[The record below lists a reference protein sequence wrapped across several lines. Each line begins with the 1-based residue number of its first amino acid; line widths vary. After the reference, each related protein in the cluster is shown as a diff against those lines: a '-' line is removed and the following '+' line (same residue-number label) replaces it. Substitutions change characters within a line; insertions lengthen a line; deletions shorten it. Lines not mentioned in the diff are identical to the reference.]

1 MTEPFVVAAPRRPAP
16 ISLAAVLM
24 IVMAAGGLIYALV
37 VMAVTPSVVAAFRL
51 GAAATG
57 ADVAEIDSVV
67 TILWWVAG
75 IGVLVGLVVAAVLT
89 MLALGLRRG
98 STGARTGTWLVG
110 ALGLLCGCGTAV
122 ISVLQRSTPVDL
134 PSGFGAALSAA
145 YPPGWLWLNVGLA
158 GGQMLAYIL
167 VLILLTAGSGTW
179 FRPAPHTGMFP
190 APPTGYPLAGAPY
203 PPQPFTP
210 QPPPYGPAGA
220 PQQLYGPPWP
230 NTSQPPTAPPP
241 PDDRWAPPST

>member
-1 MTEPFVVAAPRRPAP
+1 MTEPLVVAAPRRPAP
-16 ISLAAVLM
+16 ISLAAILM

-37 VMAVTPSVVAAFRL
+37 VMAVTPSVVATFRP

-57 ADVAEIDSVV
+57 ADVADIDGVV

-75 IGVLVGLVVAAVLT
+75 IGMLVGLVVAPVLT

-98 STGARTGTWLVG
+98 STAARTGTWLVG

-134 PSGFGAALSAA
+134 PAGLGAALSAA
-145 YPPGWLWLNVGLA
+145 YPRGWLWLNVGLA

-179 FRPAPHTGMFP
+179 FRPAAPAHAGMFP
-190 APPTGYPLAGAPY
+190 QPPAGYPPAGAPY

-210 QPPPYGPAGA
+210 QPPP
-220 PQQLYGPPWP
+220 YGPPWP

-241 PDDRWAPPST
+241 PDDRWAPPSA